1 MFGADAFARMRPG
14 AYFVNTARGELV
26 DEAALTAALESG
38 RLSGAALDVYAPEP
52 PAADNPLLKMPQVV
66 AVSHLAGA
74 SREVAHRAARRIAA
88 EAGRF
93 VRGERVVACANPEVV
108 SHPR

>member
-26 DEAALTAALESG
+26 DEAALIAALESG

-74 SREVAHRAARRIAA
+74 SRDVAHRAARRIAA
-88 EAGRF
+88 ETGRF
-93 VRGERVVACANPEVV
+93 VRGERLLACANPEVV
-108 SHPR
+108 PR